1 MLFEQTILAMQRSLI
16 LGLTGALALLLA
28 VAWYLSPADES
39 SANANDTSRLAA
51 APSVPAASD
60 TASLA
65 PTGAGG
71 SGPLSAEGQRARQA
85 QLALWQARYERA
97 EQTYAKYRDITRYP
111 HDSRP
116 LAEHPDQARP
126 FAAVSE
132 ESMVRN
138 DKGEPVKGIKLR
150 TTQERVFASG
160 ADTIKLTLEVV
171 DETGQVQPLR
181 ISRASAQSVA
191 ESKVLSKAID
201 TPISFDDQGQGADS
215 AANDG
220 TYSARLAPSQQGFE
234 SYAGTIRVRVQ
245 FSAKGEQG
253 AVHFDVVYNPDV
265 PATWAGVREAVE
277 AGSLNFYLK
286 VQVNK
291 PGRYVASA
299 RVDDAT
305 GQPFALLQ
313 FNDELAAGPREFKM
327 HVFGALVHDK
337 KPAFPLRLRDVDGF
351 LLIPDKF
358 PDRAM
363 MARQAGLVHT
373 SARYSIDSFSPT
385 EWSSEERERY
395 LAEYAKD
402 AETARGQVERLSGR

>member
-1 MLFEQTILAMQRSLI
+1 MHRSLVI
-16 LGLTGALALLLA
+16 GLACAAAVLLST
-28 VAWYLSPADES
+28 AWYLSSTDQS
-39 SANANDTSRLAA
+39 STDAANAAQQAAAKTAPGAADAVGLAA
-51 APSVPAASD
+51 AN
-60 TASLA
+60 
-65 PTGAGG
+65 AGTVG
-71 SGPLSAEGQRARQA
+71 NANSPLSPEGQRARQA
-85 QLALWQARYERA
+85 QLTLWQARYERA

-116 LAEHPDQARP
+116 LAEHPDQVRP

-132 ESMVRN
+132 ENVVR
-138 DKGEPVKGIKLR
+138 DAKGEPVKGLKLR

-160 ADTIKLTLEVV
+160 ADTVKLTLEVV
-171 DETGQVQPLR
+171 DETGQVQPLS
-181 ISRASAQSVA
+181 ITRASAQSVA
-191 ESKVLSKAID
+191 ESKVLARAIE
-201 TPISFDDQGQGADS
+201 TPVSFDDQGQGADS
-215 AANDG
+215 VAGDG

-234 SYAGTIRVRVQ
+234 SYAGTIRVQVQ

-253 AVHFDVVYNPDV
+253 VAHFDVVYNPDI
-265 PATWAGVREAVE
+265 PATWTGVREAVE

-299 RVDDAT
+299 RVDDAN

-327 HVFGALVHDK
+327 HVFGALIHDK

-363 MARQAGLVHT
+363 MARQPGLVHA
-373 SARYSIDSFSPT
+373 SARYSVGSFSAT

-395 LAEYAKD
+395 LTEYAKD

>member
-1 MLFEQTILAMQRSLI
+1 MQRSLVI
-16 LGLTGALALLLA
+16 GLACAAAVLLPIG
-28 VAWYLSPADES
+28 WYLSPTEQS
-39 SANANDTSRLAA
+39 SADAANASQLAGAKSAPSNAGTGGNAN
-51 APSVPAASD
+51 
-60 TASLA
+60 
-65 PTGAGG
+65 
-71 SGPLSAEGQRARQA
+71 GPLSPEGQRARQA
-85 QLALWQARYERA
+85 QLVLWQARYERA
-97 EQTYAKYRDITRYP
+97 EQTYANYRDITRYP

-116 LAEHPDQARP
+116 LAEHPDQVRP

-132 ESMVRN
+132 ENVVRN
-138 DKGEPVKGIKLR
+138 AKGEPVNGLKLR

-160 ADTIKLTLEVV
+160 ADTIKLTLEAV
-171 DETGQVQPLR
+171 DETGQVQPLS

-191 ESKVLSKAID
+191 ESKVLARAIE
-201 TPISFDDQGQGADS
+201 TNISFDDQGQGADS
-215 AANDG
+215 VAADG
-220 TYSARLAPSQQGFE
+220 TYSTRLAPSQQGFE
-234 SYAGTIRVRVQ
+234 SYAGTIRVQVQ
-245 FSAKGEQG
+245 FSAKGQQG
-253 AVHFDVVYNPDV
+253 VAYFDVVYNPDI
-265 PATWAGVREAVE
+265 PATWLGVREAVE

-299 RVDDAT
+299 RVDDAN

-363 MARQAGLVHT
+363 MARQLGVVHT
-373 SARYSIDSFSPT
+373 SERYSVGSFSAS

-395 LAEYAKD
+395 LAQYAKD
-402 AETARGQVERLSGR
+402 AETARGQVQRLSGR

>member
-1 MLFEQTILAMQRSLI
+1 MQRSYFF
-16 LGLTGALALLLA
+16 GLAGAFAVLLT
-28 VAWYLSPADES
+28 VAWYLSPADEVAS
-39 SANANDTSRLAA
+39 NAADASNLAA
-51 APSVPAASD
+51 AASMRSQGD
-60 TASLA
+60 ATGLA
-65 PTGAGG
+65 QARTSAG
-71 SGPLSAEGQRARQA
+71 GPLSPEGQRARQA

-116 LAEHPDQARP
+116 LAEHPDQIRP
-126 FAAVSE
+126 FAPVSE
-132 ESMVRN
+132 ENIVRN
-138 DKGEPVKGIKLR
+138 EKGEPVKGIKLR

-160 ADTIKLTLEVV
+160 VDTIKLTMEVL
-171 DETGQVQPLR
+171 DETGQVQPLN

-191 ESKVLSKAID
+191 ESKVLSRAID
-201 TPISFDDQGQGADS
+201 TPVSFADQGQGADS
-215 AANDG
+215 VAGDG
-220 TYSARLAPSQQGFE
+220 IYSARLAPSQQGFE
-234 SYAGTIRVRVQ
+234 SYAGTIRVQVQ

-253 AVHFDVVYNPDV
+253 VAHFDVVYNPDI

-277 AGSLNFYLK
+277 SGSLNFYLK

-291 PGRYVASA
+291 AGRYVAST
-299 RVDDAT
+299 RVDDAN

-313 FNDELAAGPREFKM
+313 FNDEVAAGPREFKM
-327 HVFGALVHDK
+327 HVFGALIRDK
-337 KPAFPLRLRDVDGF
+337 NPAFPLRLRDVDGF

-363 MARQAGLVHT
+363 MARQAGVVHT
-373 SARYSIDSFSPT
+373 SARYSLDSFSAA

-402 AETARGQVERLSGR
+402 AEAARTQVERLSGR

>member
-1 MLFEQTILAMQRSLI
+1 MQRSLI
-16 LGLTGALALLLA
+16 LGLVAGVAMLLTLA
-28 VAWYLSPADES
+28 WTLSPTDNANGTAADTGKAAAIS
-39 SANANDTSRLAA
+39 SDASENAAANAVKAA
-51 APSVPAASD
+51 A
-60 TASLA
+60 
-65 PTGAGG
+65 AGG
-71 SGPLSAEGQRARQA
+71 GPLSPEGQRARQA
-85 QLALWQARYERA
+85 QLVLWQARYERA
-97 EQTYAKYRDITRYP
+97 EQTYANYRDITRYP

-116 LAEHPDQARP
+116 LAQHPDQVRP

-132 ESMVRN
+132 ENVVRN
-138 DKGEPVKGIKLR
+138 AKGESAKGIKLR

-160 ADTIKLTLEVV
+160 ADTVKLTVEVV
-171 DETGQVQPLR
+171 DETGQVQPLS

-191 ESKVLSKAID
+191 ESKVLAKAIE
-201 TPISFDDQGQGADS
+201 TPISFTDQGQGADS
-215 AANDG
+215 VAGDG
-220 TYSARLAPSQQGFE
+220 TYSARLAPGQQGFE
-234 SYAGTIRVRVQ
+234 SYAGTIRVQVQ

-253 AVHFDVVYNPDV
+253 VAYFDVVYNPDV
-265 PATWAGVREAVE
+265 PAVWLGVREAIE
-277 AGSLNFYLK
+277 AGSLNIYLK

-299 RVDDAT
+299 RLDDAT

-313 FNDELAAGPREFKM
+313 FNDELATGPREFKM

-363 MARQAGLVHT
+363 MARQAGVVHT
-373 SARYSIDSFSPT
+373 SARYSLDSFSTT

-402 AETARGQVERLSGR
+402 AETAKAQVERLSAR

>member
-1 MLFEQTILAMQRSLI
+1 MQRFHI
-16 LGLTGALALLLA
+16 FGLAGTVALLLA
-28 VAWYLSPADES
+28 LGWHLSPPDDAATRAADEGK
-39 SANANDTSRLAA
+39 LAA
-51 APSVPAASD
+51 N
-60 TASLA
+60 TATATANTTANLA
-65 PTGAGG
+65 QTTATGSGAN
-71 SGPLSAEGQRARQA
+71 GPLSPEGQRARQA
-85 QLALWQARYERA
+85 QLAMWQARYERA

-111 HDSRP
+111 NDSRP
-116 LAEHPDQARP
+116 LAEHPDQVRP

-132 ESMVRN
+132 ENKVR
-138 DKGEPVKGIKLR
+138 DAKGELVKGIKLR

-160 ADTIKLTLEVV
+160 ADTIKLTMEVV
-171 DETGQVQPLR
+171 DETGQVQALS

-191 ESKVLSKAID
+191 ESKVLSRAID

-215 AANDG
+215 VAGDG
-220 TYSARLAPSQQGFE
+220 TYSARLAPIQQGFE
-234 SYAGTIRVRVQ
+234 SYAGTIRVQVQ

-253 AVHFDVVYNPDV
+253 VAHFDVVYNPDI
-265 PATWAGVREAVE
+265 PAAWAGVREAVE

-299 RVDDAT
+299 RVDDAN

-327 HVFGALVHDK
+327 HVFGALIHDK
-337 KPAFPLRLRDVDGF
+337 KPAFPLRLRDIDGF

-363 MARQAGLVHT
+363 MARQPGLVHT
-373 SARYSIDSFSPT
+373 SARYSIDSFTAT

-402 AETARGQVERLSGR
+402 AETARTQVERLSGR

>member
-1 MLFEQTILAMQRSLI
+1 MQRSLI
-16 LGLTGALALLLA
+16 IGLTGALAVLLA
-28 VAWYLSPADES
+28 LAWYLSPTDES
-39 SANANDTSRLAA
+39 AANASDASSLVAA
-51 APSVPAASD
+51 ASLRSQGDAAG
-60 TASLA
+60 LA
-65 PTGAGG
+65 QAGAGAG
-71 SGPLSAEGQRARQA
+71 SPLSPEGQRARQA
-85 QLALWQARYERA
+85 QLVLWQARYERA
-97 EQTYAKYRDITRYP
+97 EQTYANYRDITRYP

-116 LAEHPDQARP
+116 LVEHPDQVRP

-132 ESMVRN
+132 ETVVRN
-138 DKGEPVKGIKLR
+138 AKGEPVKGIKLR

-171 DETGQVQPLR
+171 DETGQVQPLS

-191 ESKVLSKAID
+191 ESKVLARAIE
-201 TPISFDDQGQGADS
+201 TPISFDDQGQGVDSVAADG
-215 AANDG
+215 A
-220 TYSARLAPSQQGFE
+220 YSTRLAPSQQGFE
-234 SYAGTIRVRVQ
+234 SYAGTIRVQVQ
-245 FSAKGEQG
+245 FSAKGQQG
-253 AVHFDVVYNPDV
+253 VAHFDVVYNPEV

-327 HVFGALVHDK
+327 QVFGALVHDK

-363 MARQAGLVHT
+363 MARQPGVVHT
-373 SARYSIDSFSPT
+373 SERYSVGSFSAT

-402 AETARGQVERLSGR
+402 ADAAKAQLQRLSGR